1 MKRFEF
7 MLDRLQLTLNRVD
20 YALKALQEYQL
31 FVSAIFS
38 LVKQVLVCTETSV
51 LKFGKWFNSFLKKKV

>member
-1 MKRFEF
+1 

-38 LVKQVLVCTETSV
+38 LVKQVLVCTENRV
-51 LKFGKWFNSFLKKKV
+51 INLGKVYSM